1 MFLLLSSTIFF
12 SICEIRHRFNQK
24 NRYIFIGLPTLPLT
38 ALCIRQTLVFGR
50 RQMRQADAD
59 GRRRRSY
66 NIRQIQTLKSRPEK
80 TDFAS
85 LGFENDFPTPWIP
98 HHLRKPCLPSKHDA
112 LKHCIGLMLAH
123 CLRRWPNIKPTVF
136 RWALEKPA
144 PVFPQGCLSVQDSSI
159 V

>member
-24 NRYIFIGLPTLPLT
+24 NRAVASISSIIFIGLPTLPLT

-59 GRRRRSY
+59 SRRRRSY
-66 NIRQIQTLKSRPEK
+66 NIRQIQTLKSRPGK

-85 LGFENDFPTPWIP
+85 LGFENDFPTSWIP
-98 HHLRKPCLPSKHDA
+98 HHPRKPCLPSKHDA
-112 LKHCIGLMLAH
+112 LKHCIGLTAISA
-123 CLRRWPNIKPTVF
+123 RAAPPSNKPDP
-136 RWALEKPA
+136 L
-144 PVFPQGCLSVQDSSI
+144 I
-159 V
+159 